1 MADRAVVLAELTQ
14 TVLEGRNLLLT
25 GPPGIGKTWLAK
37 AAIANAE
44 AAGRPSKAIFGTTSS
59 HEVPLAALSPF
70 LTGTEASAENGLLLA
85 RAREAIAETL
95 AASGI
100 TLLLVDDA
108 HLLDGLS
115 GLVLRQLM
123 DFQGLQ
129 VILVTRVA
137 ADLPPALR
145 NFADGDNMLAMEISP
160 LDEAGTTVLLE
171 STLGGQVS
179 ARAAERLHHLSVG
192 SPLVLRELI
201 RVALANDSLRQ
212 QRDVW
217 QLDGALP
224 ADAQLAELVSLRL
237 SALDDGRREALE
249 LVALSEPLDF
259 DTLLRLAG
267 GPTIEWLEQ
276 QGLLTIAAEPTTAQ
290 ATAVPYEAARVVV
303 GRGPAAGA
311 ARASPLRRVAAVRVA
326 GEPAT
331 EVSRTT
337 RRPLPVVRPR
347 RPIGRSRAR

>member
-1 MADRAVVLAELTQ
+1 MNPGSGPASTQVVAAPDRAVLLAELTS
-14 TVLEGRNLLLT
+14 TVLAGRNLLLT
-25 GPPGIGKTWLAK
+25 GPIGIGKTWLAK
-37 AAIANAE
+37 AAIANAD

-70 LTGTEASAENGLLLA
+70 LTGTEAPAENGLLLA
-85 RAREAIAETL
+85 RAREAIAATL

-123 DFQGLQ
+123 DRQGLQ

-145 NFADGDNMLAMEISP
+145 NFADGDNMLAIEVNP
-160 LDEAGTTVLLE
+160 LDEAGTAALLE

-179 ARAAERLHHLSVG
+179 ARAAQRMYRLSLG

-212 QRDVW
+212 HRGVW
-217 QLDGALP
+217 QLDGTLP

-249 LVALSEPLDF
+249 LIALSEPLDF
-259 DTLLRLAG
+259 DTLLRIAG
-267 GPTIEWLEQ
+267 GPAVEWLEQ
-276 QGLLTIAAEPTTAQ
+276 QGLITI
-290 ATAVPYEAARVVV
+290 
-303 GRGPAAGA
+303 
-311 ARASPLRRVAAVRVA
+311 
-326 GEPAT
+326 
-331 EVSRTT
+331 
-337 RRPLPVVRPR
+337 
-347 RPIGRSRAR
+347 